1 MIFSPTSHV
10 LDAGPCC
17 HEPRLQTQIKPDK
30 PPNADAVALYWK
42 EFTMTKFDQAWVD
55 AETAKREWM
64 TENSLYKEEEEH
76 ASCGVGLVVSIDG
89 KPSRKVVENGIAAL
103 KAIWHRGA
111 VDADGKTGDGAGIH
125 VQIPVE
131 FFYDQIRRTGHEPDM
146 TKMIAVGQ
154 VFLPRTDYGAQ
165 ETCRTIVESEVLRMG
180 YYIYGWRHVPVDV
193 ACLGEKANATRP
205 EIEQILISNSKGV
218 DEETFERELY
228 VIRRRIEKAAT
239 AAGVQGLY
247 LCSLSCR
254 SIIYKGM
261 MLAEQVAEFYP
272 DLMDERFESAF
283 ALYHQRY
290 STNTFPQWWL
300 AQPFRMLAHNGE
312 INTLK
317 GNLNWMKSH
326 EIRMA
331 SGAFGDMAEDI
342 KPIVAQ
348 GSSDSAALDSVFEV
362 LVRAGRSAPMAKTMM
377 VPESW
382 SKQAIEL
389 PQSWR
394 DMYSYCNSVLEP
406 WDGPAALA
414 MTDGRWV
421 CAGLDRNGL
430 RPMRYVVTGDGLL
443 IAGSETG
450 MVPVDEAN
458 VVEKG
463 ALGPGQLLAVDM
475 QEGKLYHD
483 TEMKDKLAAAQPF
496 GDWVGK
502 INELDDKLAVVTEKP
517 MFTGAELRKRQIAA
531 GYSIEEL
538 EQILAPMAEDAK
550 EALASMGDD
559 TPSAVLSEKYRP
571 LSHFFRQ
578 AFSQVTN
585 PPIDSLRE
593 FRVMSLKTRFGNLK
607 NVLDEDS
614 SQTEIL
620 VLDSPFVG
628 NAQFDELIANFNA
641 PLAEIDCTFDAGAG
655 PDDLRKGLTRI
666 RAEAEDAVRSGAGH
680 IILTD
685 QHQSIDRVAM
695 PMILATSAVHS
706 WLTRKG
712 LRTFC
717 SLNVRSAECVDPHY
731 FAVLIGCGATV
742 VNAYLA
748 EDSLADRIERGLLEC
763 TLTEAIQRYR
773 NAIDQGLLKIMAK
786 MGISVISSYRG
797 GLNFEA
803 VGLSRAMVAEYFP
816 GMQSRISG
824 IGTTGIQRK
833 SESVHAKGWR
843 GGSDVLPIGGFYKAR
858 RSGEK
863 HAWEAQTMHMLQ
875 AACNT
880 ANYEMWKQF
889 SAAMRANPP
898 IHLRDL
904 LDIKEMGKA
913 IPIEEV
919 ESITSIRKRFVTP
932 GMSLGALSP
941 EAHKTLNVAM
951 NRIGAK
957 SDSGEG
963 GEDPAH
969 FVPEANGDN
978 PSAKIKQ
985 VASGRFGVTAEYLN
999 HCEELEIK
1007 VAQGAKPG
1015 EGGQLPGMKVTDL
1028 IARLRHST
1036 KGVTLISP
1044 PPHHDIYSI
1053 EDLAQLIYD
1062 LKQINPRCKV
1072 TVKLVASSGVGTIA
1086 AGVAKAKADVILISG
1101 HNGGT
1106 GASPATSIKYAGL
1119 PWEMGLTEAHQVLA
1133 MNNLRER
1140 VTLRTDGGLRTGRDI
1155 VMAAMMG
1162 AEEYGIGTAALIA
1175 MGCIMVRQCQSN
1187 TCPVGV
1193 CTQDEELRDKFTGN
1207 ADKVVNL
1214 ITFYATEVR
1223 EILASIGARS
1233 MDDVIGRA
1241 DLLSQ
1246 VSRGSAHLDD
1256 LDLNPLLITVDGAD
1270 RIVYDRNK
1278 ARNFVPDTLDA
1289 EIVKDA
1295 ARFLNDGEKM
1305 QLQYAVQN
1313 TLRTIGT
1320 RTSSH
1325 IVQNFGMNNTLQADH
1340 LTVKLSGSAGQ
1351 SLGAFA
1357 APGLKL
1363 EVSGDANDYV
1373 GKGLSGGTI
1382 VVRPP
1387 MNSPLVAADNTII
1400 GNTVLYGATAGY
1412 LFAAGRAGE
1421 RFGVRNSGAK
1431 VVIEGCGACGCEYM
1445 TGGVAVILGSIGAN
1459 FGAGM
1464 TGGMAYLYDPD
1475 GVADSRMNHETLATC
1490 PIGDAHW
1497 EGQLKEL
1504 IERHLAETGSVKAA
1518 DILQHW
1524 DVELANFVQI
1534 CPKEMLAHLPAPL
1547 GVEDKAVP
1555 AE

>member
-1 MIFSPTSHV
+1 MTNY
-10 LDAGPCC
+10 DA
-17 HEPRLQTQIKPDK
+17 DW
-30 PPNADAVALYWK
+30 VAR
-42 EFTMTKFDQAWVD
+42 E
-55 AETAKREWM
+55 EAKRTFM
-64 TENSLYKEEEEH
+64 AENGLYSEAEEH
-76 ASCGVGLVVSIDG
+76 SSCGVGLVVSVDG
-89 KPSRKVVENGIAAL
+89 SKSRDVVENGIKAL

-131 FFYDQIRRTGHEPDM
+131 FFYDQIERTGHTPDRDRL
-146 TKMIAVGQ
+146 IAVGQ
-154 VFLPRTDYGAQ
+154 VFLPRSDFGAQ
-165 ETCRTIVESEVLRMG
+165 ETCRTIVETEVLRMG
-180 YYIYGWRHVPVDV
+180 YYIYGWRHVPVQV

-205 EIEQILISNSKGV
+205 EIEQILISNIKDV

-228 VIRRRIEKAAT
+228 VIRRRIEKAAQ
-239 AAGVQGLY
+239 AAQISGLY
-247 LCSLSCR
+247 IASLSCR
-254 SIIYKGM
+254 SVIYKGM

-272 DLMDERFESAF
+272 DLMDPRFESAF
-283 ALYHQRY
+283 AIYHQRY

-331 SGAFGDMAEDI
+331 SGAFGEMAEDI
-342 KPIVAQ
+342 KPIVPS
-348 GSSDSAALDSVFEV
+348 GSSDSAALDAVFEV
-362 LVRAGRSAPMAKTMM
+362 LVRAGRNAPMAKTML

-382 SKQAIEL
+382 SKQAVEL
-389 PQSWR
+389 PQAWR
-394 DMYSYCNSVLEP
+394 DMYSYCNSVMEP

-430 RPMRYVVTGDGLL
+430 RPMRYVVTRDGMV

-450 MVPVDEAN
+450 MVPLEEAN
-458 VVEKG
+458 VIEKG
-463 ALGPGQLLAVDM
+463 ALGPGQILAVDM
-475 QEGKLYHD
+475 VEGKLFHD
-483 TEMKDKLAAAQPF
+483 TEIKDKLAAHQPF
-496 GDWVGK
+496 GEWVGK
-502 INELDDKLAVVTEKP
+502 IKDLESELSGVTEKAL
-517 MFTGAELRKRQIAA
+517 FSGEELRRRQIAA
-531 GYSIEEL
+531 GYTIEEL
-538 EQILAPMAEDAK
+538 ESILAPMAEDGK
-550 EALASMGDD
+550 ESLASMGDD
-559 TPSAVLSEKYRP
+559 TPSAVLSKKYRP

-578 AFSQVTN
+578 NFSQVTN

-607 NVLDEDS
+607 NVLEEDS
-614 SQTEIL
+614 SQTEIIT
-620 VLDSPFVG
+620 LDSPFVG
-628 NAQFDELIANFNA
+628 NAQWDAVIAAFNA
-641 PLAEIDCTFDAGAG
+641 DMTEIDCSFEAG
-655 PDDLRKGLTRI
+655 PGALNAGLERI

-680 IILTD
+680 IVLTD
-685 QHQSIDRVAM
+685 QHSGGDRIAM

-706 WLTRKG
+706 HLTRKG

-717 SLNVRSAECVDPHY
+717 SLNVRAAECIDPHY

-748 EDSLADRIERGLLEC
+748 EDSLADRIDRGLIDG
-763 TLTEAIQRYR
+763 TLTEAVARYR

-786 MGISVISSYRG
+786 MGISVVSSYRG

-803 VGLSRAMVAEYFP
+803 VGLSRAMCAEYFP
-816 GMQSRISG
+816 GMTSRISG
-824 IGTTGIQRK
+824 IGVTGIQSK
-833 SESVHAKGWR
+833 AEEVHALGWD
-843 GGSDVLPIGGFYKAR
+843 GTNVLPIGGFYKAR
-858 RSGEK
+858 AKGET
-863 HAWEAQTMHMLQ
+863 HAWEATSMHMLQ
-875 AACNT
+875 MACNN
-880 ANYEMWKQF
+880 ASFEMWKQY
-889 SAAMRANPP
+889 SAKMKSAPP

-904 LDIKEMGKA
+904 MDIKPMGKA
-913 IPIEEV
+913 IPLEEV
-919 ESITSIRKRFVTP
+919 ESVTSIRKRFVTP

-969 FVPEANGDN
+969 FHPEPNGDN

-999 HCEELEIK
+999 QCEELEIK

-1119 PWEMGLTEAHQVLA
+1119 PWEMGLTEAHQVLS

-1155 VMAAMMG
+1155 VMAAMLG

-1193 CTQDEELRDKFTGN
+1193 CTQDEALRDKFTGN

-1214 ITFYATEVR
+1214 ITFYAQEVR
-1223 EILASIGARS
+1223 ELLASIGARS
-1233 MDDVIGRA
+1233 MDEVIGRA
-1241 DLLSQ
+1241 DLLAQ

-1256 LDLNPLLITVDGAD
+1256 LDLNPMLITVDGASE
-1270 RIVYDRNK
+1270 IVYNRDKDRN
-1278 ARNFVPDTLDA
+1278 AVPDTLDA
-1289 EIVKDA
+1289 QIVRDA
-1295 ARFLNDGEKM
+1295 ARFLEYGEKM
-1305 QLQYAVQN
+1305 QLSYAVQN
-1313 TLRTIGT
+1313 THRTVGT

-1325 IVQNFGMNNTLQADH
+1325 IVRKFKMRNNLQPDH
-1340 LTVKLSGSAGQ
+1340 LTVKLTGSAGQ

-1387 MNSPLVAADNTII
+1387 MASPIVASENTII
-1400 GNTVLYGATAGY
+1400 GNTVLYGATDGY

-1421 RFGVRNSGAK
+1421 RFAVRNSGAK
-1431 VVIEGCGACGCEYM
+1431 VVIEGCGSNGCEYM
-1445 TGGVAVILGSIGAN
+1445 TGGVAVILGEIGAN

-1475 GVADSRMNHETLATC
+1475 GEAAALMNMETLVTC
-1490 PIGDAHW
+1490 PVTVPHW
-1497 EGQLKEL
+1497 MDQLEGLVR
-1504 IERHLAETGSVKAA
+1504 RHLAETGSRKAA
-1518 DILQHW
+1518 ELLQHW
-1524 DVELANFVQI
+1524 DAEQRNFLQV
-1534 CPKEMLAHLPAPL
+1534 CPKEMLVHLPAPL
-1547 GVEDKAVP
+1547 SVEAGAIP

>member
-1 MIFSPTSHV
+1 MTQF
-10 LDAGPCC
+10 DA
-17 HEPRLQTQIKPDK
+17 
-30 PPNADAVALYWK
+30 
-42 EFTMTKFDQAWVD
+42 AWVA
-55 AETAKREWM
+55 AEEAKRAFVDA
-64 TENSLYKEEEEH
+64 NGLYRAEDEH
-76 ASCGVGLVVSIDG
+76 SSCGVGLVVAISG
-89 KPSRKVVENGIAAL
+89 KPSRQVVDNGIAAL
-103 KAIWHRGA
+103 KAVWHRGA

-125 VQIPVE
+125 LQIPVK
-131 FFYDQIRRTGHEPDM
+131 FFYDQVRRTGHEPD
-146 TKMIAVGQ
+146 TKKLIAVGQ
-154 VFLPRTDYGAQ
+154 VFLPRTDFGAQ
-165 ETCRTIVESEVLRMG
+165 ERCRTIVETEVLRMG
-180 YYIYGWRHVPVDV
+180 HYIYGWRHVPVDTSV
-193 ACLGEKANATRP
+193 LGEKANVTRP
-205 EIEQILISNSKGV
+205 EIEQILIRCEK
-218 DEETFERELY
+218 DIDQEQFERELY
-228 VIRRRIEKAAT
+228 IIRRRIEKAAT
-239 AAGVQGLY
+239 AAGIQGVY

-261 MLAEQVAEFYP
+261 MLAEQVAVFYP

-283 ALYHQRY
+283 AIYHQRY

-317 GNLNWMKSH
+317 GNVNWMKSH

-331 SGAFGDMAEDI
+331 SSAFGDAAEDI
-342 KPIVAQ
+342 KPIIP
-348 GSSDSAALDSVFEV
+348 GGTSDSGALDAVFEV
-362 LVRAGRSAPMAKTMM
+362 LVRSGRSAPMAKTML
-377 VPESW
+377 VPEAW
-382 SKQAIEL
+382 SKATTNM
-389 PQSWR
+389 PKAWA
-394 DMYSYCNSVLEP
+394 DMYSYCNSVIEP

-421 CAGLDRNGL
+421 CGGLDRNGL
-430 RPMRYVVTGDGLL
+430 RPMRYLITGDGLL
-443 IAGSETG
+443 IAGSEAG
-450 MVPVDEAN
+450 MVPVDEAT
-458 VVEKG
+458 VREKG
-463 ALGPGQLLAVDM
+463 ALGPGQIIAVDM
-475 QEGKLYHD
+475 VEGKLFRD
-483 TEMKDKLAAAQPF
+483 TEIKNKLAAAQPY
-496 GDWVGK
+496 GEWVGK
-502 INELDDKLAVVTEKP
+502 IVDLNALLRDVPEDAL
-517 MFTGAELRKRQIAA
+517 FTGADLRRRQIAA
-531 GYSIEEL
+531 GYTVEEL
-538 EQILAPMAEDAK
+538 EQVLAPMAEDGK
-550 EALASMGDD
+550 EMVASMGDD
-559 TPSAVLSEKYRP
+559 TPAAVLSSIYRP

-578 AFSQVTN
+578 NFSQVTN

-593 FRVMSLKTRFGNLK
+593 GRVMSLKTRFGNLR
-607 NVLDEDS
+607 NVLDENS

-620 VLDSPFVG
+620 VLESPF
-628 NAQFDELIANFNA
+628 IANSEFEVLVRRFGDQVA
-641 PLAEIDCTFDAGAG
+641 FIDCTFPASAGQDA
-655 PDDLRKGLTRI
+655 LRQGLERI
-666 RAEAEDAVRSGAGH
+666 RAEAEDAVRSGAGQLV
-680 IILTD
+680 LTD
-685 QHQSIDRVAM
+685 QHQGGGRVPM

-717 SLNVRSAECVDPHY
+717 SINVRSAECIDAHY
-731 FAVLIGCGATV
+731 FAVLIGSGATT

-748 EDSLADRIERGLLEC
+748 QDSIADRIARGLIEG
-763 TLTEAIQRYR
+763 TLLDAMRRYR
-773 NAIDQGLLKIMAK
+773 DAIDAGLLKIMSK

-824 IGTTGIQRK
+824 IGLAGLQMKI
-833 SESVHAKGWR
+833 EEVHARGWL
-843 GGSDVLPIGGFYKAR
+843 GSSDVLPIGGFYKAR

-875 AACNT
+875 SACDR
-880 ANYEMWKQF
+880 ASYDIWKQY
-889 SAAMRANPP
+889 SAAMRSNPP

-904 LDIKEMGKA
+904 LDIKTLGKPV
-913 IPIEEV
+913 PIDEV

-969 FVPEANGDN
+969 FLPEANGDN

-999 HCEELEIK
+999 ACEELEIK

-1015 EGGQLPGMKVTDL
+1015 EGGQLPGMKVTAL

-1036 KGVTLISP
+1036 PGVTLISP

-1062 LKQINPRCKV
+1062 LKQINPRAKV
-1072 TVKLVASSGVGTIA
+1072 TVKLVAASGVGTIA

-1119 PWEMGLTEAHQVLA
+1119 PWEMGLTEAHQVLS

-1140 VTLRTDGGLRTGRDI
+1140 VTLRTDGGLRTGRDV
-1155 VMAAMMG
+1155 VMAAMLG

-1193 CTQDEELRDKFTGN
+1193 CTQDARLREKFTGS

-1214 ITFYATEVR
+1214 ITFYAQEVR

-1233 MDDVIGRA
+1233 MDEIIGRA

-1246 VSRGSAHLDD
+1246 VSRGAAHLDD
-1256 LDLNPLLITVDGAD
+1256 LDLNPLLITVDGASK
-1270 RIVYDRNK
+1270 ITYDRSRP
-1278 ARNFVPDTLDA
+1278 RNAVPDTLDA
-1289 EIVKDA
+1289 EIIRDG
-1295 ARFLNDGEKM
+1295 ARFFDEGEKM
-1305 QLQYAVQN
+1305 QLSYAVRN
-1313 TLRTIGT
+1313 THRTIGT
-1320 RTSSH
+1320 RSSSL
-1325 IVQNFGMNNTLQADH
+1325 IVKNFGMRNSLQPDH
-1340 LTVKLSGSAGQ
+1340 LTVKLSGSCGQ

-1357 APGLKL
+1357 VRGLKI
-1363 EVSGDANDYV
+1363 EVQGDANDYV

-1382 VVRPP
+1382 VVRPA
-1387 MNSPLVAADNTII
+1387 MASPLMAADNTII
-1400 GNTVLYGATAGY
+1400 GNTVLYGATDGH

-1421 RFGVRNSGAK
+1421 RFAVRNSGAR
-1431 VVIEGCGACGCEYM
+1431 VVIEGCGSNGCEYM

-1464 TGGMAYLYDPD
+1464 TGGMAYIHDPR
-1475 GVADSRMNHETLATC
+1475 GVAEDHVNLESLVTC
-1490 PIGDAHW
+1490 AVAHPHW
-1497 EGQLKEL
+1497 EAELKGL
-1504 IERHLAETGSVKAA
+1504 IEAHVAETGSRHAA
-1518 DILQHW
+1518 TI
-1524 DVELANFVQI
+1524 LANWAEERANFLQV
-1534 CPKEMLAHLPAPL
+1534 CPREMLAHLRHPL
-1547 GVEDKAVP
+1547 SDEGVRVP

>member
-1 MIFSPTSHV
+1 
-10 LDAGPCC
+10 
-17 HEPRLQTQIKPDK
+17 
-30 PPNADAVALYWK
+30 
-42 EFTMTKFDQAWVD
+42 MTKYD
-55 AETAKREWM
+55 AEWVAREEAKRAYMAEH
-64 TENSLYKEEEEH
+64 SLYRDEDEH
-76 ASCGVGLVVSIDG
+76 SSCGVGLVVALNG
-89 KPSRKVVENGIAAL
+89 KASRSVVENGISAL

-125 VQIPVE
+125 VQIPVR
-131 FFYDQIRRTGHEPDM
+131 FFYDQIRRTGHEPKQDQL
-146 TKMIAVGQ
+146 IAVGQ
-154 VFLPRTDYGAQ
+154 VFLPRTDFGAQ
-165 ETCRTIVESEVLRMG
+165 ETCRTIVETEVLRMG

-193 ACLGEKANATRP
+193 SCLGDKANATRP

-218 DEETFERELY
+218 DEDTFERELY
-228 VIRRRIEKAAT
+228 VIRRRIEKAA
-239 AAGVQGLY
+239 AAAQVPSLY
-247 LCSLSCR
+247 VCSLSCR

-261 MLAEQVAEFYP
+261 MLAEQVSEFYP
-272 DLMDERFESAF
+272 DLQDERFESAF
-283 ALYHQRY
+283 AIYHQRY

-331 SGAFGDMAEDI
+331 STTFGDMADDI
-342 KPIVAQ
+342 KPIVPQ
-348 GSSDSAALDSVFEV
+348 GSSDSAALDAVFEV
-362 LVRAGRSAPMAKTMM
+362 LVRAGRNAPMAKTML

-382 SKQAIEL
+382 SKQAVEL

-394 DMYSYCNSVLEP
+394 DMYSYVNSVMEP

-430 RPMRYVVTGDGLL
+430 RPMRYVVTGNGLL
-443 IAGSETG
+443 IAGSEAG
-450 MVPVDEAN
+450 MVPVDEST
-458 VVEKG
+458 VREKG
-463 ALGPGQLLAVDM
+463 ALGPGQMIAVDM
-475 QEGKLYHD
+475 AEGKLFHD
-483 TEMKDKLAAAQPF
+483 VEIKDKLAESQPF

-502 INELDDKLAVVTEKP
+502 INELDEELSQVTEKAL
-517 MFTGAELRKRQIAA
+517 FSGNELRKRQIAA
-531 GYSIEEL
+531 GYTMEEL
-538 EQILAPMAEDAK
+538 EQILLPMAEDAK
-550 EALASMGDD
+550 EAIASMGDD

-578 AFSQVTN
+578 NFSQVTN

-593 FRVMSLKTRFGNLK
+593 YRVMSLKTRFGNLK

-628 NAQFDELIANFNA
+628 NAQFDEMVSHFNA
-641 PLAEIDCTFDAGAG
+641 PMVEIDCTFPVNGGNDALRAG
-655 PDDLRKGLTRI
+655 LARI
-666 RAEAEDAVRSGAGH
+666 RSEAEEAVRSGAGH
-680 IILTD
+680 IVLTD
-685 QHQSIDRVAM
+685 QNQGEDKVAM

-712 LRTFC
+712 LRTFT
-717 SLNVRSAECVDPHY
+717 SINVRAAECIDPHY
-731 FAVLIGCGATV
+731 FAVLIGCGATT

-748 EDSLADRIERGLLEC
+748 EDSLADRIERGLLEMS
-763 TLTEAIQRYR
+763 LTDAVHAYR
-773 NAIDQGLLKIMAK
+773 NAVDQGLLKIMAK

-816 GMQSRISG
+816 GMHSRISG
-824 IGTTGIQRK
+824 IGVSGVQHK
-833 SESVHAKGWR
+833 MEQVHALGWR
-843 GGSDVLPIGGFYKAR
+843 GGSDVLPIGGFYKSR

-875 AACNT
+875 SACDN
-880 ANYEMWKQF
+880 ASFEMWKRF
-889 SAAMRANPP
+889 AASMRANPP

-904 LDIKEMGKA
+904 LDIKPMGKA
-913 IPIEEV
+913 IPLEEV

-969 FVPEANGDN
+969 FVPEPNGDN

-1133 MNNLRER
+1133 MNNLRDR

-1193 CTQDEELRDKFTGN
+1193 CTQDERLRGKFTGN

-1214 ITFYATEVR
+1214 ITFYAQEVR
-1223 EILASIGARS
+1223 EILASIGAKS
-1233 MDDVIGRA
+1233 LDEVIGRA
-1241 DLLSQ
+1241 DLLTQ

-1256 LDLNPLLITVDGAD
+1256 LDLNPMLITVDGAHD
-1270 RIVYDRNK
+1270 IVYNRDRE
-1278 ARNFVPDTLDA
+1278 RNAVPDTLDA

-1295 ARFLNDGEKM
+1295 ARFLQDGEKM
-1305 QLQYAVQN
+1305 QLSYAVQN
-1313 TLRTIGT
+1313 TDRTVGT
-1320 RTSSH
+1320 RVSSH
-1325 IVQNFGMNNTLQADH
+1325 IVKRFGMRNSLQPDH
-1340 LTVKLSGSAGQ
+1340 LTVKLTGSAGQ
-1351 SLGAFA
+1351 SLGAFS
-1357 APGLKL
+1357 APGLKI

-1373 GKGLSGGTI
+1373 GKGLSGGTV

-1387 MNSPLVAADNTII
+1387 MASPLVAADNTII
-1400 GNTVLYGATAGY
+1400 GNTVLYGATDGY

-1431 VVIEGCGACGCEYM
+1431 VVIEGCGSNGCEYM
-1445 TGGVAVILGSIGAN
+1445 TGGIAVILGTIGAN

-1464 TGGMAYLYDPD
+1464 TGGMAYLYDPE
-1475 GVADSRMNHETLATC
+1475 GLTADMMNMETLVTC
-1490 PIGDAHW
+1490 PVTVDHW
-1497 EGQLKEL
+1497 ENQLREL
-1504 IERHLAETGSVKAA
+1504 VERHVEETKSVKGAE
-1518 DILQHW
+1518 ILQHW
-1524 DVELANFVQI
+1524 ETEIANFVQV
-1534 CPKEMLAHLPAPL
+1534 CPKEMLNKLPQPL
-1547 GVEDKAVP
+1547 GIENQAVP

>member
-1 MIFSPTSHV
+1 
-10 LDAGPCC
+10 
-17 HEPRLQTQIKPDK
+17 
-30 PPNADAVALYWK
+30 
-42 EFTMTKFDQAWVD
+42 MTKYDADWVA
-55 AETAKREWM
+55 AEEAKRKWM
-64 TENSLYKEEEEH
+64 AENGLYCETEEH
-76 ASCGVGLVVSIDG
+76 SSCGVGLVVSLDG
-89 KPSRKVVENGIAAL
+89 KPRRQVVEAGISAL

-125 VQIPVE
+125 VQIPAS

-146 TKMIAVGQ
+146 NALMAVGQ
-154 VFLPRTDYGAQ
+154 VFLPRSDFGAQ

-180 YYIYGWRHVPVDV
+180 YYIYGWRHVPVNIS
-193 ACLGEKANATRP
+193 CLGEKANATRP

-228 VIRRRIEKAAT
+228 VIRRRIEKAAS
-239 AAGVQGLY
+239 AAGISGLY
-247 LCSLSCR
+247 LASLSCR

-261 MLAEQVAEFYP
+261 MLAEQVADFYP
-272 DLMDERFESAF
+272 DLTDERFESAF
-283 ALYHQRY
+283 AIYHQRY

-331 SGAFGDMAEDI
+331 HGYFGELAEDI
-342 KPIVAQ
+342 KPIVAG
-348 GSSDSAALDSVFEV
+348 GSSDSAALDAVFEV
-362 LVRAGRSAPMAKTMM
+362 LVRAGRNAPMAKTML
-377 VPESW
+377 VPEAW
-382 SKQAIEL
+382 SKSSTEL
-389 PQSWR
+389 PQAWR
-394 DMYSYCNSVLEP
+394 DMYGYCNSVIEP

-443 IAGSETG
+443 IAGSEAG
-450 MVPVDEAN
+450 MVPVDEAR

-463 ALGPGQLLAVDM
+463 ALGPGQMIAVDM
-475 QEGKLYHD
+475 VEAKLFHD
-483 TEMKDKLAAAQPF
+483 TEIKDALSASRPF
-496 GDWVGK
+496 DDWVGR
-502 INELDDKLAVVTEKP
+502 ITDLGEETEGL
-517 MFTGAELRKRQIAA
+517 TEVGDYGGAELRKRQIAA

-538 EQILAPMAEDAK
+538 EAVLAPMAEDGK

-559 TPSAVLSEKYRP
+559 TPSAVLSSQYRP
-571 LSHFFRQ
+571 LSHYFRQ
-578 AFSQVTN
+578 NFSQVTN

-620 VLDSPFVG
+620 VLESPFVT
-628 NAQFDELIANFNA
+628 NAQYDAMLSHFGDSVVT
-641 PLAEIDCTFDAGAG
+641 IDCTFPAGG
-655 PDDLRKGLTRI
+655 TQGGLRAALDRI

-680 IILTD
+680 IVL
-685 QHQSIDRVAM
+685 SDRAQDADKAAM

-717 SLNVRSAECVDPHY
+717 SMNVRSAECIDPHY
-731 FAVLIGCGATV
+731 FAVLIGAGATT

-748 EDSLADRIERGLLEC
+748 QDSLADRIGRGLLDC
-763 TLTEAIQRYR
+763 DLTTAMARYR

-803 VGLSRAMVAEYFP
+803 VGLSRAMVAEFFP
-816 GMQSRISG
+816 GMTSRISG
-824 IGTTGIQRK
+824 IGVNGVQRK
-833 SESVHAKGWR
+833 AEEVHGLGWTT
-843 GGSDVLPIGGFYKAR
+843 SPDILPIGGFYKAR

-875 AACNT
+875 MACNT
-880 ANYEMWKQF
+880 ASYEMWKQY
-889 SAAMRANPP
+889 SAKMKANPP

-904 LDIKEMGKA
+904 LDIKPLGQPV
-913 IPIEEV
+913 PIEEV

-941 EAHKTLNVAM
+941 EAHRTLSIAM

-963 GEDPAH
+963 GESPDD
-969 FVPEANGDN
+969 FTPEPNGDN
-978 PSAKIKQ
+978 ASAKIKQ
-985 VASGRFGVTAEYLN
+985 VASGRFGVTAEYLLA
-999 HCEELEIK
+999 CEELEIK

-1028 IARLRHST
+1028 IAKLRHST

-1062 LKQINPRCKV
+1062 LKQINPRAKV

-1086 AGVAKAKADVILISG
+1086 AGVAKAKADIILISG

-1106 GASPATSIKYAGL
+1106 GASPATSIKFAGL

-1133 MNNLRER
+1133 MNNLRGR

-1193 CTQDEELRDKFTGN
+1193 CTQDEALRDKFTGT

-1214 ITFYATEVR
+1214 ITFYAQEVR
-1223 EILASIGARS
+1223 EILARIGARS
-1233 MDDVIGRA
+1233 LDEVIGRA

-1246 VSRGSAHLDD
+1246 VSRGNAHLDD

-1278 ARNFVPDTLDA
+1278 PRNEVPDTLDA
-1289 EIVKDA
+1289 KIVRDA
-1295 ARFLNDGEKM
+1295 DRFLRDGEKM
-1305 QLQYAVQN
+1305 QLSYAVQN

-1325 IVQNFGMNNTLQADH
+1325 IVENFGMRNSLQPDH
-1340 LTVKLSGSAGQ
+1340 LTVKLEGSAGQ
-1351 SLGAFA
+1351 ALGAFA

-1363 EVSGDANDYV
+1363 EISGDANDYV

-1382 VVRPP
+1382 VVRQAQV
-1387 MNSPLVAADNTII
+1387 SPLKADENTII
-1400 GNTVLYGATAGY
+1400 GNTVLYGATDGY

-1421 RFGVRNSGAK
+1421 RFGVRNSGAH
-1431 VVIEGCGACGCEYM
+1431 VVIEGCGSNGCEYM

-1475 GVADSRMNHETLATC
+1475 GEAQVNMNPETLVTG
-1490 PIGDAHW
+1490 PVDGGHW
-1497 EGQLKEL
+1497 EAELKGL
-1504 IERHLAETGSVKAA
+1504 IERHAQETRSRKAA

-1524 DVELANFVQI
+1524 DTERGNFIQI
-1534 CPKEMLAHLPAPL
+1534 CPKEMLDKLPHPL
-1547 GVEDKAVP
+1547 AVEPRAVP

>member
-1 MIFSPTSHV
+1 
-10 LDAGPCC
+10 
-17 HEPRLQTQIKPDK
+17 
-30 PPNADAVALYWK
+30 
-42 EFTMTKFDQAWVD
+42 MTKFDAKWV
-55 AETAKREWM
+55 AEEQAKRAFM
-64 TENSLYKEEEEH
+64 AENSLYSSEDEH
-76 ASCGVGLVVSIDG
+76 SSCGVGLVVSIDG
-89 KPSRKVVENGIAAL
+89 TKSRKVVEHGIDAL
-103 KAIWHRGA
+103 KAVWHRGA

-125 VQIPVE
+125 VQIPIP
-131 FFYDQIRRTGHEPDM
+131 FFYDQIERTGHEPRPDEL
-146 TKMIAVGQ
+146 IAVGQ
-154 VFLPRTDYGAQ
+154 VFLPRTDFGAQ
-165 ETCRTIVESEVLRMG
+165 ETCRTIVETEVLRMG
-180 YYIYGWRHVPVDV
+180 YYIYGWRHVPVNV
-193 ACLGEKANATRP
+193 SVLGDKANATRP
-205 EIEQILISNSKGV
+205 EIEQIIISNAKGV

-228 VIRRRIEKAAT
+228 VIRRRIEKAA
-239 AAGVQGLY
+239 AVAQVPELY
-247 LCSLSCR
+247 VCSLSCR
-254 SIIYKGM
+254 SMIYKGM

-272 DLMDERFESAF
+272 DLKDDRFESAF
-283 ALYHQRY
+283 AIYHQRY

-317 GNLNWMKSH
+317 GNVNWMKSH

-331 SGAFGDMAEDI
+331 SGTFGDMAEDI
-342 KPIVAQ
+342 KPIIAN
-348 GSSDSAALDSVFEV
+348 GASDSAALDAVFEV
-362 LVRAGRSAPMAKTMM
+362 LVRAGRNAPMAKTMLI
-377 VPESW
+377 PESW
-382 SKQAIEL
+382 SKQAVEL
-389 PQSWR
+389 PQAWR
-394 DMYSYCNSVLEP
+394 DMYSYCNSVMEP

-430 RPMRYVVTGDGLL
+430 RPMRYVVTGDGLV
-443 IAGSETG
+443 IAGSEAG
-450 MVPVDEAN
+450 MVPVDETT

-475 QEGKLYHD
+475 VDGKLFHD
-483 TEMKDKLAAAQPF
+483 TEIKDRLAAAQPF
-496 GDWVGK
+496 GEWVER
-502 INELDDKLAVVTEKP
+502 ITEMDDVLAGVTEQP
-517 MFTGAELRKRQIAA
+517 MFTGDELRRRQIAA

-550 EALASMGDD
+550 ESLASMGDD
-559 TPSAVLSEKYRP
+559 TPPAVLSKKYRP
-571 LSHFFRQ
+571 LSHYFRQ
-578 AFSQVTN
+578 NFSQVTN

-593 FRVMSLKTRFGNLK
+593 YRVMSLKTRFGNLK

-614 SQTEIL
+614 SQTEIV

-628 NAQFDELIANFNA
+628 NAQFDALVKGFTSQMV
-641 PLAEIDCTFDAGAG
+641 EIDCTFPTGDNPSA
-655 PDDLRKGLTRI
+655 LWEGLERI

-680 IILTD
+680 VILTD
-685 QHQSIDRVAM
+685 HQQGPDKVAM

-706 WLTRKG
+706 WLTQKG

-717 SLNVRSAECVDPHY
+717 SINVRSAECIDPHY

-748 EDSLADRIERGLLEC
+748 EDSLADRIERGLLDGP
-763 TLTEAIQRYR
+763 LTEAVARYR
-773 NAIDQGLLKIMAK
+773 AAIDAGLLKIMSK

-803 VGLSRAMVAEYFP
+803 VGLSRAMAHEFFP
-816 GMQSRISG
+816 GMPSRISG
-824 IGTTGIQRK
+824 IGVSGIQR
-833 SESVHAKGWR
+833 SVEGIHAQGF
-843 GGSDVLPIGGFYKAR
+843 GGGTDVLPIGGFYKAR
-858 RSGEK
+858 RSGET
-863 HAWEAQTMHMLQ
+863 HAWEATSMHMLQ
-875 AACNT
+875 SAVTRAS
-880 ANYEMWKQF
+880 YEMWAQY
-889 SAAMRANPP
+889 SAKMKANPP

-904 LDIKEMGKA
+904 MDFKPLGRPV
-913 IPIEEV
+913 PIEEV

-969 FVPEANGDN
+969 FHPEPNGDN

-999 HCEELEIK
+999 QCEELEIK

-1133 MNNLRER
+1133 MNKLRDR
-1140 VTLRTDGGLRTGRDI
+1140 ITLRTDGGLRTGRDI

-1193 CTQDEELRDKFTGN
+1193 CTQDESLRAKFTGN

-1214 ITFYATEVR
+1214 ITFYAQEVR
-1223 EILASIGARS
+1223 EILAELGARS
-1233 MDDVIGRA
+1233 LDDVIGRA

-1270 RIVYDRNK
+1270 QIEYDVNKPRNV
-1278 ARNFVPDTLDA
+1278 VPDTLDA
-1289 EIVKDA
+1289 EIVADA
-1295 ARFLNDGEKM
+1295 ARFLNEGEKM
-1305 QLQYAVQN
+1305 QLSYAVRN
-1313 TLRTIGT
+1313 THRTIGT

-1325 IVQNFGMNNTLQADH
+1325 IVRAFGMRNSLQPDH

-1373 GKGLSGGTI
+1373 GKGLSGGMV

-1400 GNTVLYGATAGY
+1400 GNTVLYGATDGY

-1431 VVIEGCGACGCEYM
+1431 VVIEGCGSNGCEYM

-1464 TGGMAYLYDPD
+1464 TGGMAYLYDPEGAALD
-1475 GVADSRMNHETLATC
+1475 MLNLDSIVTC
-1490 PIGDAHW
+1490 AVTERYW
-1497 EGQLKEL
+1497 EAEL
-1504 IERHLAETGSVKAA
+1504 EDLVRRHLEETGSRRAA

-1524 DVELANFVQI
+1524 EEERENFLQI
-1534 CPKEMLAHLPAPL
+1534 VPKEMLDKLPHPVPVGREAI
-1547 GVEDKAVP
+1547 P

>member
-1 MIFSPTSHV
+1 
-10 LDAGPCC
+10 
-17 HEPRLQTQIKPDK
+17 
-30 PPNADAVALYWK
+30 
-42 EFTMTKFDQAWVD
+42 MTKYDADWVRRED
-55 AETAKREWM
+55 AKRTFM
-64 TENSLYKEEEEH
+64 AENGLYSEAEEH
-76 ASCGVGLVVSIDG
+76 SSCGVGLVVSVDG
-89 KPSRKVVENGIAAL
+89 TPSRQVVENGIKAL

-125 VQIPVE
+125 VQIPVP
-131 FFYDQIRRTGHEPDM
+131 FFYDQIERTGHTPNRDQL
-146 TKMIAVGQ
+146 IAVGQ
-154 VFLPRTDYGAQ
+154 VFLPRTDFGAQ
-165 ETCRTIVESEVLRMG
+165 ETCRTIVETEVLRMG
-180 YYIYGWRHVPVDV
+180 YYIYGWRHVPVEI

-228 VIRRRIEKAAT
+228 VIRRRIEKAAL
-239 AAGVQGLY
+239 AAQVPALY
-247 LCSLSCR
+247 IASLSCR

-283 ALYHQRY
+283 AIYHQRY

-342 KPIVAQ
+342 KPIVAS
-348 GSSDSAALDSVFEV
+348 GSSDSAALDAVFEV
-362 LVRAGRSAPMAKTMM
+362 LVRAGRNAPMAKTML

-382 SKQAIEL
+382 SKQAVEL
-389 PQSWR
+389 PQAWR
-394 DMYSYCNSVLEP
+394 DMYSYCNSVMEP

-430 RPMRYVVTGDGLL
+430 RPMRYVVTNDGMV

-450 MVPVDEAN
+450 MVPLEEAN

-463 ALGPGQLLAVDM
+463 ALGPGQILAVDM
-475 QEGKLYHD
+475 AEGKLFHD
-483 TEMKDKLAAAQPF
+483 TEIKDQLAASQPF

-502 INELDDKLAVVTEKP
+502 IKDLESDLSGVMEKP
-517 MFTGAELRKRQIAA
+517 VFTGDALRRRQIAA
-531 GYSIEEL
+531 GYTIEEL
-538 EQILAPMAEDAK
+538 ENILAPMAEDGK

-559 TPSAVLSEKYRP
+559 TPSAVLSKKYRP

-578 AFSQVTN
+578 NFSQVTN

-607 NVLDEDS
+607 NVLDES
-614 SQTEIL
+614 SAQTEIIT
-620 VLDSPFVG
+620 LDSPFVG
-628 NAQFDELIANFNA
+628 NSQWDEITAHFNA
-641 PLAEIDCTFDAGAG
+641 DLVEIDCSFEAGTGALSAG
-655 PDDLRKGLTRI
+655 LARI
-666 RAEAEDAVRSGAGH
+666 RDEAEDAVRSGAGH

-685 QHQSIDRVAM
+685 QHSDAGRVAM

-706 WLTRKG
+706 HLTRKG

-717 SLNVRSAECVDPHY
+717 SLNVRSAECIDPHY

-748 EDSLADRIERGLLEC
+748 EDSLADRIDRSLIDG
-763 TLTEAIQRYR
+763 TLTEAVARYR

-786 MGISVISSYRG
+786 MGISVVSSYRG

-803 VGLSRAMVAEYFP
+803 VGLSRAMCAEYFP
-816 GMQSRISG
+816 GMTSRISG
-824 IGTTGIQRK
+824 IGVTGIQSK
-833 SESVHAKGWR
+833 AEEVHRAGWE
-843 GGSDVLPIGGFYKAR
+843 GTNVLPIGGFYKAR
-858 RSGEK
+858 QSGET
-863 HAWEAQTMHMLQ
+863 HAWEATSMHMMQ
-875 AACNT
+875 MACNK
-880 ANYEMWKQF
+880 ASYQLWQQY
-889 SAAMRANPP
+889 SAKMRSNPP

-904 LDIKEMGKA
+904 MDIKPLGA
-913 IPIEEV
+913 PVPLEEV

-969 FVPEANGDN
+969 FHPEPNGDN

-999 HCEELEIK
+999 QCEELEIK

-1119 PWEMGLTEAHQVLA
+1119 PWEMGLTEAHQVLS

-1155 VMAAMMG
+1155 VMAAMLG

-1193 CTQDEELRDKFTGN
+1193 CTQDESLREKFTGN

-1214 ITFYATEVR
+1214 ITFYAQEVR
-1223 EILASIGARS
+1223 ELLAQIGARS

-1241 DLLSQ
+1241 DLLAQ

-1256 LDLNPLLITVDGAD
+1256 LDLNPMLITVDGAAD
-1270 RIVYDRNK
+1270 IVYNRDKDRN
-1278 ARNFVPDTLDA
+1278 AVPDTLDA
-1289 EIVKDA
+1289 QIVRDA
-1295 ARFLNDGEKM
+1295 ARFLEDGEKM
-1305 QLQYAVQN
+1305 QLSYAVQN
-1313 TLRTIGT
+1313 THRTVGT

-1325 IVQNFGMNNTLQADH
+1325 IVRKFGMRNTLQPDH
-1340 LTVKLSGSAGQ
+1340 LTVKLTGSAGQ

-1387 MNSPLVAADNTII
+1387 MASPIVAAENTII
-1400 GNTVLYGATAGY
+1400 GNTVLYGATDGF

-1421 RFGVRNSGAK
+1421 RFAVRNSGAQ
-1431 VVIEGCGACGCEYM
+1431 VVIEGCGSNGCEYM
-1445 TGGVAVILGSIGAN
+1445 TGGVAVILGEIGAN

-1464 TGGMAYLYDPD
+1464 TGGMAYLYDPE
-1475 GVADSRMNHETLATC
+1475 GKAEALMNMETLVTC
-1490 PIGDAHW
+1490 PVTVDHW
-1497 EGQLKEL
+1497 MGQLEEL
-1504 IERHLAETGSVKAA
+1504 LERHLRETGSVKAA

-1524 DVELANFVQI
+1524 DTEQHHFLQV
-1534 CPKEMLAHLPAPL
+1534 CPKEMLVHLPAPL
-1547 GVEDKAVP
+1547 SLEQGAIP

>member
-1 MIFSPTSHV
+1 
-10 LDAGPCC
+10 
-17 HEPRLQTQIKPDK
+17 
-30 PPNADAVALYWK
+30 
-42 EFTMTKFDQAWVD
+42 MTKYD
-55 AETAKREWM
+55 AEWVRREEAKRKWLA
-64 TENSLYKEEEEH
+64 ENGLYSEAEEK
-76 ASCGVGLVVSIDG
+76 ANCGVGLAVSIDG
-89 KPSRKVVENGIAAL
+89 KPSRKVVENGINAL

-125 VQIPVE
+125 LQIPVA
-131 FFYDQIRRTGHEPDM
+131 FFYDQIERTGHKPRKDELM
-146 TKMIAVGQ
+146 AVGQ
-154 VFLPRTDYGAQ
+154 VFLPRTDHGAQ
-165 ETCRTIVESEVLRMG
+165 ETCRTIVETEVLRMG
-180 YYIYGWRHVPVDV
+180 YYIYGWRHVPVNIDV
-193 ACLGEKANATRP
+193 LGEKANATRP
-205 EIEQILISNSKGV
+205 EIEQILISNAKGV
-218 DEETFERELY
+218 DEEQFERELY
-228 VIRRRIEKAAT
+228 VIRRRIEKAAA
-239 AAGVQGLY
+239 AAGISNLY
-247 LCSLSCR
+247 LASLSCR

-261 MLAEQVAEFYP
+261 MLAEQVSEFYP
-272 DLMDERFESAF
+272 DLQDDRFESAF
-283 ALYHQRY
+283 AIYHQRY

-317 GNLNWMKSH
+317 GNVNWMKSH

-331 SGAFGDMAEDI
+331 SATFGDMAEDI
-342 KPIVAQ
+342 KPIVQ
-348 GSSDSAALDSVFEV
+348 SGSSDSAALDAVFEA
-362 LVRAGRSAPMAKTMM
+362 LVRAGRNAPMAKTML

-382 SKQAIEL
+382 SKQAVEL
-389 PQSWR
+389 PQAWR
-394 DMYSYCNSVLEP
+394 DMYSYCNSVMEP

-430 RPMRYVVTGDGLL
+430 RPMRYVITGDGLL
-443 IAGSETG
+443 IAGSEAG
-450 MVPVDEAN
+450 MVPVDEST
-458 VVEKG
+458 VKEKG

-475 QEGKLYHD
+475 AEGALYHD
-483 TEMKDKLAAAQPF
+483 TEIKDKLAASQPF
-496 GDWVGK
+496 GEWVGK
-502 INELDDKLAVVTEKP
+502 ITELDEELAKVTEKAIYS
-517 MFTGAELRKRQIAA
+517 GDELRRRQIAA
-531 GYSIEEL
+531 GYTIEEL
-538 EQILAPMAEDAK
+538 EQILSPMVEDAK

-559 TPSAVLSEKYRP
+559 TPSAVLSKQYRP

-578 AFSQVTN
+578 NFSQVTN

-593 FRVMSLKTRFGNLK
+593 YRVMSLKTRFGNLK
-607 NVLDEDS
+607 NVLDESS
-614 SQTEIL
+614 SQTEII
-620 VLDSPFVG
+620 VLDSPFLG
-628 NAQFDELIANFNA
+628 NAQWARVQDAFNA
-641 PLAEIDCTFDAGAG
+641 DMVEIDCTFASGPGA
-655 PDDLRKGLTRI
+655 LQKGLERI

-680 IILTD
+680 LVLTD
-685 QHQSIDRVAM
+685 QHQGADRVAM

-706 WLTRKG
+706 HLTRKG

-717 SLNVRSAECVDPHY
+717 SLNVRSAECIDPHY
-731 FAVLIGCGATV
+731 FAVLIGCGATT

-748 EDSLADRIERGLLEC
+748 EDSIADRIERGLLDGP
-763 TLTEAIQRYR
+763 LTEAVARYR
-773 NAIDQGLLKIMAK
+773 EAIDQGLLKIMAK

-803 VGLSRAMVAEYFP
+803 VGLSRAMCAEYFP
-816 GMQSRISG
+816 GMTSRISG
-824 IGTTGIQRK
+824 IGVSGIQK
-833 SESVHAKGWR
+833 KAEEVHARGWK
-843 GGSDVLPIGGFYKAR
+843 SDAVMPIGGFYKAR
-858 RSGEK
+858 KSGET
-863 HAWEAQTMHMLQ
+863 HAWGAQTMHMMQ
-875 AACNT
+875 MACNK
-880 ANYEMWKQF
+880 ASYQLWKQY
-889 SAAMRANPP
+889 SAKMQSNPP

-904 LDIKEMGKA
+904 LAIKPLGE
-913 IPIEEV
+913 PIALEEV

-969 FVPEANGDN
+969 FVPEPNGDN

-999 HCEELEIK
+999 QCEELEIK

-1062 LKQINPRCKV
+1062 LKQINPRAKV

-1133 MNNLRER
+1133 MNNLRDR

-1193 CTQDEELRDKFTGN
+1193 CTQDESLRAKFTGT

-1214 ITFYATEVR
+1214 ITFYAQEVR

-1233 MDDVIGRA
+1233 LDEVIGRA

-1246 VSRGSAHLDD
+1246 VSRGAAHLDD
-1256 LDLNPLLITVDGAD
+1256 LDLNPLLITVDGAAE
-1270 RIVYDRNK
+1270 IVYDRNK
-1278 ARNFVPDTLDA
+1278 PRNDVPDTLDA
-1289 EIVKDA
+1289 EIVRDA
-1295 ARFLNDGEKM
+1295 ARFLEDGEKM

-1313 TLRTIGT
+1313 THRTVGT
-1320 RTSSH
+1320 RVSSH
-1325 IVQNFGMNNTLQADH
+1325 IVRRFGMRNSLQPDH
-1340 LTVKLSGSAGQ
+1340 LTVKLNGSAGQ

-1357 APGLKL
+1357 APGLKI

-1373 GKGLSGGTI
+1373 GKGLSGGII

-1387 MNSPLVAADNTII
+1387 MASPLVASENTII
-1400 GNTVLYGATAGY
+1400 GNTVLYGATDGY

-1421 RFGVRNSGAK
+1421 RFAVRNSGAR
-1431 VVIEGCGACGCEYM
+1431 VVVEGCGSNGCEYM
-1445 TGGVAVILGSIGAN
+1445 TGGVAVILGQIGAN

-1475 GVADSRMNHETLATC
+1475 GLAQPLMNMETLVTC
-1490 PIGDAHW
+1490 PVEVDHW
-1497 EGQLKEL
+1497 EDQLKGL
-1504 IERHLAETGSVKAA
+1504 IEQHHAETGSRKAG

-1524 DVELANFVQI
+1524 DSERANFVQV
-1534 CPKEMLAHLPAPL
+1534 CPKEMLNKIPHPL
-1547 GVEDKAVP
+1547 TLEQGAIP